1 MKCLIQAITTDKNL
15 SVVGRTCWN
24 RQQYDYWLYPQ
35 SDHPPIVW
43 WFIYVNS
50 DIQSKKICWF
60 SNNAMLC
67 CFLYF
72 LTWNICLKYLQVVG
86 LVLMELSKSESF
98 QSLKMIFV
106 LKISYLS
113 KGICLHLLKPQEE
126 YHNFQKQ
133 NISEEPLLSSNH

>member
-1 MKCLIQAITTDKNL
+1 MLI
-15 SVVGRTCWN
+15 
-24 RQQYDYWLYPQ
+24 
-35 SDHPPIVW
+35 
-43 WFIYVNS
+43 F
-50 DIQSKKICWF
+50 
-60 SNNAMLC
+60 NNAFRCNAVLL
-67 CFLYF
+67 FLLSYVD
-72 LTWNICLKYLQVVG
+72 ICLKYLQVVG